1 MPQVVGSRKST
12 YINPGLGERRNE
24 RPVPSFC
31 SCVNSPGGEGEPRI
45 MGEEGGCPIEGP
57 PWGPWENSE
66 PGGGGAGKT
75 VRHKGGFLQA
85 LGFFSCGGHK

>member
-1 MPQVVGSRKST
+1 MS
-12 YINPGLGERRNE
+12 
-24 RPVPSFC
+24 VPSFC

-57 PWGPWENSE
+57 PWGPWEDSE

-75 VRHKGGFLQA
+75 GIKGGLRKLWA
-85 LGFFSCGGHK
+85 FSHTEDTSRGDEKS